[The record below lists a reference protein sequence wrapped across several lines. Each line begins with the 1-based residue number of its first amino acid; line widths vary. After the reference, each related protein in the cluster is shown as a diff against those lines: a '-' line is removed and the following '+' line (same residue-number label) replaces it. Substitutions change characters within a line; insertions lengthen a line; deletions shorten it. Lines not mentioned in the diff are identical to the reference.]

1 VEPATELGVT
11 PDAASS
17 ATPTPAAGPAPRER
31 VVVPYDFRRPSKL
44 SREHVRLLQIAYESF
59 ARRLGTVLTS
69 SLRQVCVVGI
79 RDITQ
84 ENYEEYVVSLE
95 TQTLV
100 VPLNFP
106 SLGSMGVLE
115 FSLETALAA
124 VDHMLGGPGGE
135 QPARTL
141 TDIEGNLLSGLIEQI
156 VGALTYSMESICPLT
171 ASIGMIEYNPQFV
184 QAAAATEPVV
194 VGRFDMTV
202 GTVNCTLT
210 LCLQLASLLPKL
222 IAHRQREEDETSR
235 LVQSEAAKRARERLG
250 EVPVDVTIRFSSVE
264 LSSTRILSLS
274 EGEILHLPH
283 RVGVS
288 LDVQAGGITFAK
300 AIAGRSGNQLAA
312 LIVQT
317 QGEHS

>member
-1 VEPATELGVT
+1 M
-11 PDAASS
+11 
-17 ATPTPAAGPAPRER
+17 
-31 VVVPYDFRRPSKL
+31 
-44 SREHVRLLQIAYESF
+44 LQIAYESF

-69 SLRQVCVVGI
+69 SLRQVCVVAI
-79 RDITQ
+79 RDISQ
-84 ENYEEYVVSLE
+84 ANYEEYVLSLE
-95 TQTLV
+95 SQTLV

-106 SLGSMGVLE
+106 TLGGSTGVLE

-141 TDIEGNLLSGLIEQI
+141 TDIETNLLGGLVEQI
-156 VGALTYSMESICPLT
+156 VGALTYSMESICQLT
-171 ASIGMIEYNPQFV
+171 ASIGTVEYNPQFV

-202 GTVNCTLT
+202 GSVSCTLT
-210 LCLQLASLLPKL
+210 VCLQLAALLPKL
-222 IAHRQREEDETSR
+222 IAHRQREEDENTR
-235 LVQSEAAKRARERLG
+235 LAQSEAAKRARDRLG
-250 EVPVDVTIRFSSVE
+250 EVPVDVTIRFSPVE
-264 LSSTRILSLS
+264 LSSTHILSLA
-274 EGEILHLPH
+274 EGEILQLPH
-283 RVGVS
+283 RVGLS

-312 LIVQT
+312 LIVQS